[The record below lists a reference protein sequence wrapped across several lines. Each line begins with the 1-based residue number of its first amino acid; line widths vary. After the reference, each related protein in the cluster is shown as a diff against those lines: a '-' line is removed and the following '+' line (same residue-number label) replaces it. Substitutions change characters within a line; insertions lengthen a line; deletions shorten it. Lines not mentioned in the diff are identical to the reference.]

1 MDSIYRDTRIFLT
14 ILIIILMIFI
24 SVLTGIGYKQI
35 KENEKLYSHA
45 EEVIAD
51 GYDVYLEGELKDAKT
66 LDLSQ
71 YEISIDDENKIV
83 KLTRN
88 VRVTKN

>member
-35 KENEKLYSHA
+35 KENDK
-45 EEVIAD
+45 
-51 GYDVYLEGELKDAKT
+51 
-66 LDLSQ
+66 
-71 YEISIDDENKIV
+71 
-83 KLTRN
+83 
-88 VRVTKN
+88 

>member
-24 SVLTGIGYKQI
+24 SVLAGIGYNQI

-51 GYDVYLEGELKDAKT
+51 GYDVYLEGELKNAKT
-66 LDLSQ
+66 LDLEQ
-71 YEISIDDENKIV
+71 YKISIDDENKIV
-83 KLTRN
+83 KLTKIN
-88 VRVTKN
+88 